1 VLLRSAVQLAVSD
14 IYEQERLPAPL
25 WEIFSPARHLDA
37 LSLGI
42 RILPLYTN
50 MSYETALDDE
60 SHPLKR
66 AIRHDFDDAEIPLS
80 QPERLFSIAL
90 DKLPPMERPL
100 AAATRFLESCA
111 NNDSARFLCLGK
123 ESQCLLRFRHLA
135 HIWIRLSVTTAKT
148 MMVYG
153 RKPHL
158 NRWLSAANGMR
169 PALIDFA
176 SIRKDPNLTPS
187 EIASL
192 PDGREDLE
200 PFATWLR
207 EDQQVQTQVAE
218 MWNSI
223 VREGKH
229 LTLPSG
235 FSVPRVN
242 GSKLSDD
249 DSWIYLTRHEYG
261 PM

>member
-1 VLLRSAVQLAVSD
+1 VLVRLAVQLAVSD
-14 IYEQERLPAPL
+14 TNEKERLSAPL
-25 WEIFSPARHLDA
+25 WEIFRSERQLDA
-37 LSLGI
+37 LSLGV
-42 RILPLYTN
+42 RVLPLYTN
-50 MSYETALDDE
+50 ASSETAFDDE
-60 SHPLKR
+60 SHTLKR
-66 AIRHDFDDAEIPLS
+66 AIRHKYKDAEIPLS
-80 QPERLFSIAL
+80 HPERLFSTSL
-90 DKLPPMERPL
+90 DAMPPMERPL
-100 AAATRFLESCA
+100 AAVTRVLKSCA
-111 NNDSARFLCLGK
+111 NNANVRLLCLGK

-135 HIWIRLSVTTAKT
+135 HIWIQLSVTTSWA

-153 RKPHL
+153 REPHL
-158 NRWLSAANGMR
+158 NRWLLTANGMR
-169 PALIDFA
+169 PALMDFA
-176 SIRKDPNLTPS
+176 SSRKDPNLTAS
-187 EIASL
+187 EIAWL

-207 EDQQVQTQVAE
+207 EDPQVQKQVTD

-242 GSKLSDD
+242 GADISED